1 MNTIDFTEKEEKQR
15 SNIAMSGICL
25 LRSIRQ
31 RQKEADEAAVFDFG
45 DLPEDDCPF

>member
-1 MNTIDFTEKEEKQR
+1 MCTYTNGIEPVWDNENHIQAE
-15 SNIAMSGICL
+15 NI
-25 LRSIRQ
+25 R